1 MVDCR
6 PWALLAP
13 ALGERLRFNAPLA
26 PLTTFGVGG
35 PATVLARP
43 DTEAEL
49 AAVLDL
55 ARREGLP
62 RLILG
67 GGSNILFAD
76 EGFAGLVVKL
86 GKDFQAIAAP
96 QGPTGL
102 AAGAGAS
109 SARVLDSAVER
120 GLAGLEGLAGIPG
133 TIGGAVFMNA
143 GGFGRE
149 VGPAVARIRV
159 LDHDGRLVTLEK
171 EALHF
176 EYRRLAGPSRG
187 AVILSV
193 EFDLAA
199 DRPEAVQARVR
210 EALDR
215 RSQTQPRG
223 LRSAGSVFK
232 NPPGLFAGRL
242 IEDCGLKGFTI
253 GGAEVS
259 EVHANFIVNRGK
271 ARSRDIR
278 DLVKHIQAAVR
289 QRHGLTLETEIK
301 IVDFQENETDG
312 HENS

>member
-1 MVDCR
+1 MADCR

-13 ALGERLRFNAPLA
+13 ALGGRLRFNAPLA
-26 PLTTFGVGG
+26 PLATFGVGG

-43 DTEAEL
+43 DTETEL

-76 EGFAGLVVKL
+76 EGFEGLVVKL
-86 GKDFQAIAAP
+86 GQGFQAVEP
-96 QGPTGL
+96 QGRTSL

-109 SARVLDSAVER
+109 SARVLEAAAER

-149 VGPAVARIRV
+149 VGPAVARLRV
-159 LDHDGRLVTLEK
+159 LDGDGRLTTMEK
-171 EALHF
+171 TGLRF
-176 EYRRLAGPSRG
+176 EYRRLHGLPEG
-187 AVILSV
+187 AVILGV

-199 DRPEAVQARVR
+199 DRPEAVRARVR

-242 IEDCGLKGFTI
+242 IEDCGLKGFRI

-259 EVHANFIVNRGK
+259 EVHANFIVNRDGAK
-271 ARSRDIR
+271 SRDIL
-278 DLVKHIQAAVR
+278 DLVRHIQAAV
-289 QRHGLTLETEIK
+289 QERHGVALETEIK
-301 IVDFQENETDG
+301 IIDPRGGEMDG
-312 HENS
+312 HDDT